1 MNFALSPSQ
10 RWFAQTVG
18 RLLILAGIVSFAAS
32 FVAPWLS
39 GATFAC
45 SSSGCS
51 GYREVLAAAPDA
63 AKAVL
68 SASPSALAQFES
80 YLALPIVRG
89 SLLALAAIAALPLAL
104 LLGTA
109 GGALFCL
116 GARKQHALAIA
127 APWLRRASFAAI
139 AMVVVT
145 PLTDS
150 LRVMLL
156 LQGTPIGPMWWV
168 EADLIKTGLQLI
180 LAFTAVAIS
189 WAIDVGSRA
198 ELEVDKFV

>member
-1 MNFALSPSQ
+1 MNFALSSSQ
-10 RWFAQTVG
+10 QRFAQAVG
-18 RLLILAGIVSFAAS
+18 RLLVLAGVASFAAS
-32 FVAPWLS
+32 LVVPWLL
-39 GATFAC
+39 GTTFAC

-51 GYREVLAAAPDA
+51 GNREILAAAPDA

-68 SASPSALAQFES
+68 SASPSALTQFES

-89 SLLALAAIAALPLAL
+89 SLLALAAVAALPFAL

-109 GGALFCL
+109 GVALFCL
-116 GARKQHALAIA
+116 GARKQQALAIA

-139 AMVVVT
+139 AMVVFT

-156 LQGTPIGPMWWV
+156 LRGTPIGPMWWL
-168 EADLIKTGLQLI
+168 EADLVKTGLQLL
-180 LAFTAVAIS
+180 LAFTAVVIS